1 MESVKGRAN
10 ELKSY
15 LQLGAVQRL
24 YSVSSVDHS
33 ETVEIARNSKTS
45 FEFTFAVCGLDT
57 SDEGVP
63 FSYASVKGAGLGRS
77 T

>member
-1 MESVKGRAN
+1 MESVKGRTN
-10 ELKSY
+10 ELKSH

-33 ETVEIARNSKTS
+33 ETVEIARKTS

-57 SDEGVP
+57 CEEGVP

>member
-24 YSVSSVDHS
+24 YNVSSVDHS
-33 ETVEIARNSKTS
+33 ETVEIARKTS

-57 SDEGVP
+57 AEEGVP
-63 FSYASVKGAGLGRS
+63 FSNASI
-77 T
+77 

>member
-24 YSVSSVDHS
+24 YSVSIVDHS
-33 ETVEIARNSKTS
+33 ETVEIARKTS

-57 SDEGVP
+57 SEEGVP
-63 FSYASVKGAGLGRS
+63 FSYASIKGAGLGRS